1 MEFGVGELCFCGGSY
16 GFFIASFAVEVALVG
31 DAEEHDGGD
40 MDAVVFP
47 GVSCFG
53 CFFLPAVGFVEEECL
68 CGMSEADFDE
78 VFEKDFQRVVKYGT
92 KVGVIFGHFF
102 LVF

>member
-16 GFFIASFAVEVALVG
+16 GFFVASFAVEVALVG

-78 VFEKDFQRVVKYGT
+78 VFEKDFQ
-92 KVGVIFGHFF
+92 
-102 LVF
+102 